1 MKQYSAFS
9 YKQGNSFLHRCPAL
23 LKILLIPVISIAVF
37 KLPVAAALLFIIV
50 QTALGIALNFTL
62 RELFCDLKAVI
73 YYAVILIFAKLIGAA
88 FSKQIP
94 QDFLPTLI
102 LLVKLFCVLQ
112 TASLVYKTSTSLQ
125 LRQAFGNNAFS
136 ETLGLFICFIPQVS
150 KNWEQI
156 KSAWYA
162 RGGKKSIRMLCVLL
176 PVLFSVGMKQAWN
189 SARALTIRKK

>member
-37 KLPVAAALLFIIV
+37 KLPPAAALLLIIV
-50 QTALGIALNFTL
+50 QTALGIALHFTL

-94 QDFLPTLI
+94 QDLLPTLI

-112 TASLVYKTSTSLQ
+112 TASLVFKTSTSLQ